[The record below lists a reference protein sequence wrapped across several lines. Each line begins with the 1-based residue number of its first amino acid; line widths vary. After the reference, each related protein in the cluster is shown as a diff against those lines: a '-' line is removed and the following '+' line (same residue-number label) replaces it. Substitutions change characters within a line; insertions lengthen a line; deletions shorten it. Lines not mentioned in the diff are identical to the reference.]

1 MIPVMIVPVL
11 GRYDLLHRLLGTID
25 EEVGEILIIDNGD
38 ELRPADLATYPNVR
52 LVSSPSNLGI
62 ATSWNLGI
70 KMHPRASGWV
80 ILGADV
86 WFKPGRLGL
95 WFSRTAADQITTG
108 ANPPWACFHL
118 GREVVERVGL
128 FCERFH
134 PAYFEDND
142 MERRAVAAGVK
153 IFHPAVE
160 IGHDNS
166 AVLMSSP
173 ELQERNQRTFAR
185 NHETYLRR
193 WDGLGEGEVPA
204 HEDWDLAER
213 CAISWDDNGDTG

>member
-1 MIPVMIVPVL
+1 MIPVMIIPVL

-25 EEVGEILIIDNGD
+25 EEVGEILIIDNGN
-38 ELRPADLATYPNVR
+38 ELKRADLPADMPIR

-70 KMHPRASGWV
+70 KMYPRASGWV
-80 ILGADV
+80 ILGGDI
-86 WFKPGRLGL
+86 WFQPGRLGL
-95 WFSRTAADQITTG
+95 WFSRTREDQITTG

-118 GREVVERVGL
+118 GRQVVERVGL

-142 MERRAVAAGVK
+142 YERRAVAAGVK

-173 ELQERNQRTFAR
+173 ELQERNGHTFAK
-185 NHETYLRR
+185 NQAVLAER
-193 WDGLGEGEVPA
+193 WDGLHPGEVPA
-204 HEDWDLAER
+204 DEDWSLRER
-213 CAISWDDNGDTG
+213 CAYSWDG

>member
-25 EEVGEILIIDNGD
+25 EEVGEILIVDNGD
-38 ELRPADLATYPNVR
+38 ELRPADVATYPNVR

-70 KMHPRASGWV
+70 KMYPRASGWV

-142 MERRAVAAGVK
+142 YEQRAVAARVK

-173 ELQERNQRTFAR
+173 DLQERNRHTFLKNQAVLG
-185 NHETYLRR
+185 ER
-193 WDGLGEGEVPA
+193 WDGLKPGEVPPFQ
-204 HEDWDLAER
+204 DWSLGER
-213 CAISWDDNGDTG
+213 CDYSWDG